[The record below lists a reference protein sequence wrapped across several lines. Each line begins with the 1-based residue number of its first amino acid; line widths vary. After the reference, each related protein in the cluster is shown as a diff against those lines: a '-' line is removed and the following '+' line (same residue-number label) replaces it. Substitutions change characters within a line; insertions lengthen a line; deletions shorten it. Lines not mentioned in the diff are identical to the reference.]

1 MTDEEKLERVK
12 KEIDEAQRGYAE
24 ECALLVKQKGFDEY
38 SRKWQKK
45 IDKIADKY
53 SRILY
58 PLQVEH
64 EEIRERINEAEEEKR
79 KRQFRNPGEV

>member
-1 MTDEEKLERVK
+1 MDRNGKGVFLYEEMGCGAAALPDD
-12 KEIDEAQRGYAE
+12 DEAQRGYAE

-38 SRKWQKK
+38 SSKWQKK

-79 KRQFRNPGEV
+79 